1 MLLGSSWQSTYI
13 SHESACW
20 PWPSLVSAAL
30 FPTFSKHRNGG
41 CSKFEALN
49 HSPND
54 EHEPERD
61 IKKASNLEQS
71 PPGTVN
77 TLVAC
82 FFSLGL
88 EATGCGE
95 ERGMSGPAPAHKTLG
110 YEGLYAGLILLDFVL
125 KISVGCRKE
134 F

>member
-1 MLLGSSWQSTYI
+1 MG
-13 SHESACW
+13 
-20 PWPSLVSAAL
+20 AA
-30 FPTFSKHRNGG
+30 PNSRP
-41 CSKFEALN
+41 LN

-95 ERGMSGPAPAHKTLG
+95 ERGMSGPAHAHKTLG